1 MNDLLGPF
9 GRLRPATIIGVLA
22 AAAAFWGFARLSGVD
37 LLLWQIA
44 LLALAGLALSAIIA
58 ALRPDTEDGDELAT
72 RRLNTP
78 TWRPFIEVNRWE
90 DQLIFAETRP
100 GAFEESNAKPKIV
113 ELAEE
118 RLRLRRGLS
127 LREDPEQCR
136 ALLGEPTYA
145 FLTEPVADCPD
156 ERRLHEHLTRI
167 EAL

>member
-1 MNDLLGPF
+1 MNDFLAPF
-9 GRLRPATIIGVLA
+9 GRLRRAAVIGVLA
-22 AAAAFWGFARLSGVD
+22 ASAAFWGFATLSGID
-37 LLLWQIA
+37 LLLWQVA
-44 LLALAGLALSAIIA
+44 LLALAGLALTAILA
-58 ALRPDTEDGDELAT
+58 TLRSDAEDGEELTT
-72 RRLNTP
+72 RRVNEP

-100 GAFEESNAKPKIV
+100 GAFEESNAKLKIV

-145 FLTEPVADCPD
+145 FLTEPVADCPT
-156 ERRLHEHLTRI
+156 ERLLHEHLTRI